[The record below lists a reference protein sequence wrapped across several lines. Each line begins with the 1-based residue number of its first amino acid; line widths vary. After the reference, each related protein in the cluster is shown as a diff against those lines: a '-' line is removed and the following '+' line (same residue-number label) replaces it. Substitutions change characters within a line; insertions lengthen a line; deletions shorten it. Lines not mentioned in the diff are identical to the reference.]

1 MLGKSPLWGSWIQ
14 HESTFA
20 TFDHYKH
27 TFVTCCYRK
36 ILALIRYARYA
47 PHGLKAVFLTSCQC
61 GLSPMLAII
70 GTQLARSPLVVWGGG
85 VHSATLCTA
94 MLHMPVFHIEEGS
107 HILRLTIL
115 PPKMF
120 RSFELLIQGS
130 WQECYAHSL
139 FSFVTRI
146 LTKFEGLSEG
156 HRLLHSSALKIPQ
169 IFSFFLSLCSGW
181 QCDTISTPRL
191 CDCKLIHRINNTILL
206 CIVQMVVASS
216 FVDVFSFLYGKKKNI
231 EYFWWQNLTV
241 DCSDLTT
248 VSCSSAV

>member
-27 TFVTCCYRK
+27 TFVTCRYRK

-94 MLHMPVFHIEEGS
+94 MLRMPVFHSEEGS

-120 RSFELLIQGS
+120 HSFELLIQGS
-130 WQECYAHSL
+130 WQECYAILCFLLWPEYWRSL
-139 FSFVTRI
+139 KAHPRDIVSYIPPLWKYLRFSVFFFLCVVVGNVI
-146 LTKFEGLSEG
+146 PF
-156 HRLLHSSALKIPQ
+156 LLHDSV
-169 IFSFFLSLCSGW
+169 
-181 QCDTISTPRL
+181 T
-191 CDCKLIHRINNTILL
+191 
-206 CIVQMVVASS
+206 VSS
-216 FVDVFSFLYGKKKNI
+216 FTG
-231 EYFWWQNLTV
+231 
-241 DCSDLTT
+241 
-248 VSCSSAV
+248 